1 MIDALWPFIPENQHH
16 LKENDQEMIRDYS
29 EQQQLTKRSHEL
41 YGPLWIGATL
51 IIELCILSHMVG
63 ALRLESKVNEGNRE
77 DIAMKF
83 AN

>member
-1 MIDALWPFIPENQHH
+1 
-16 LKENDQEMIRDYS
+16 
-29 EQQQLTKRSHEL
+29 LTKRSHEL